1 MYGPAG
7 PQLTESEMVEFSC
20 WIMSIGEGIFGE
32 EMKHTTRFFSICYKV
47 VRIFA
52 ENNLL
57 EAFLNN

>member
-1 MYGPAG
+1 
-7 PQLTESEMVEFSC
+7 
-20 WIMSIGEGIFGE
+20 MSVGEGIFGE